1 MPLAVAT
8 FDREP
13 SAEAVTALCEKAI
26 AAHRSPRYVVTD
38 RGTQFS
44 ADAFKTAMKRHAVRQ
59 RFGAVGQTR
68 AVAVIDRFW
77 RTMKELLGIQVLK
90 PLFQEDLERRLA
102 DVLGWYCVHR
112 PHLSLGG
119 ATPAEVFLGLAP
131 ANSNA
136 DQPPR
141 ASPAA
146 RAGPAPFTVEY
157 ADRECRLPILKRAA

>member
-1 MPLAVAT
+1 
-8 FDREP
+8 
-13 SAEAVTALCEKAI
+13 VTALCEKAI

-38 RGTQFS
+38 RGAQFT
-44 ADAFKTAMKRHAVRQ
+44 ADAFKTMKHHAVRQ

-90 PLFQEDLERRLA
+90 PLLREDLERRLA
-102 DVLGWYCVHR
+102 DVLGWYCLHR

-136 DQPPR
+136 EQPPR
-141 ASPAA
+141 ASPGA
-146 RAGPAPFTVEY
+146 RASPMPFTVEY
-157 ADRECRLPILKRAA
+157 VDPERRLPILTRAA